1 MQRMLTTV
9 LLLAA
14 ALGTACTGSLEDVS
28 ADPAAA
34 APTTP
39 AAKTPAT
46 TPAEEE
52 PATDPSDE
60 NEGEDPYFAET
71 PPPPAENDAG
81 APSESDA
88 GAPPAAEGPAETG
101 APVKPESG
109 VALATEAARELAV
122 MKVTAYEHTTFIDEA
137 AGTFKYDCSG
147 FLGYALSRVL
157 PTHFAAVKSFGAVT
171 RPLAKHYQLFF
182 ASIAPK
188 TVKSGWSRVTR
199 AIDLKPG
206 DVVAWLKPADLVS
219 NNTGHVM
226 IVRGLPTV
234 NPKRADE
241 VIVPVTDSTASFHG
255 PSDTRAPVAGDG
267 LGNGPIGIVVDAA
280 GAPLRYRWTGA
291 YSAKEYSTPISFGRP
306 E

>member
-1 MQRMLTTV
+1 MQRMLTSV
-9 LLLAA
+9 LILAA
-14 ALGTACTGSLEDVS
+14 ALGTACTGSLDDVS
-28 ADPAAA
+28 ADPAVA

-46 TPAEEE
+46 TPTEEE

-60 NEGEDPYFAET
+60 LEGEDPYFADP
-71 PPPPAENDAG
+71 PPPPAGESDAG
-81 APSESDA
+81 APSEGDA
-88 GAPPAAEGPAETG
+88 GAPAEGPAETG
-101 APVKPESG
+101 APAKP
-109 VALATEAARELAV
+109 VAAAALANEAARELAV
-122 MKVTAYEHTTFIDEA
+122 MKVTAYEHTTTIDEA

-157 PTHFAAVKSFGAVT
+157 PTHLAAVKSFGAVT

-188 TVKSGWSRVTR
+188 TVKSSWSRVTR

-291 YSAKEYSTPISFGRP
+291 YSTKEYSTPISFGRP